1 MRRLRF
7 ALKSIDAISGWVA
20 RLAGCM
26 LLVWIPITVYDV
38 IMRYFFSAPT
48 VWAYELS
55 GLLFGPFWLLGG
67 AYVLKEKAHV
77 SFELF
82 YRRLTPRGQAIM
94 DLVTYTLFFYYCGLI
109 LKFGWDH
116 FWLAV
121 VKDQHTSS
129 IWGPP
134 LAPFWLM
141 IPIGAGLILLV
152 GIAKYIRDLHM
163 AVTGR
168 PITREP
174 RL

>member
-7 ALKSIDAISGWVA
+7 ALRIIDAISERTALIASFIMAVWV
-20 RLAGCM
+20 
-26 LLVWIPITVYDV
+26 PITVYDV
-38 IMRYFFSAPT
+38 IMRYFFHAPSF
-48 VWAYELS
+48 WAYELS

-67 AYVLKEKAHV
+67 AYVLKKGAHV
-77 SFELF
+77 NFELF
-82 YRRLTPRGQAIM
+82 YRRLTPRGQAII
-94 DLVTYTLFFYYCGLI
+94 DLVTYTLFFFYCALI
-109 LKFGWDH
+109 LKFGCSH
-116 FWLAV
+116 FWLAFS
-121 VKDQHTSS
+121 KDQHTCS

-141 IPIGAGLILLV
+141 IPVGAGLILLV

-163 AVTGR
+163 AITGR